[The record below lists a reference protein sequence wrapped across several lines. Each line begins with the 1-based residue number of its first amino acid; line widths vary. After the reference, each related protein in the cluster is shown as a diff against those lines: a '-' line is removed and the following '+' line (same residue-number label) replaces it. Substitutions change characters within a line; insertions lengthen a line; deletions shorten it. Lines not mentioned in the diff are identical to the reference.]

1 MSIKSKKSSSK
12 AMLKI
17 GELSNLVA
25 SARSALSQGIR
36 FDPVILDNA
45 TIDLQKL
52 MRDAPQCF
60 AEDICQALA
69 EIIVDLDAM
78 ELILTQRHRRIDR
91 QLAEYRCALAA
102 EGRGLIT
109 AKVIGGKDSKYH

>member
-1 MSIKSKKSSSK
+1 
-12 AMLKI
+12 MLKI
-17 GELSNLVA
+17 GELSNLEA
-25 SARSALSQGIR
+25 NARSALSQGSR

-60 AEDICQALA
+60 AEVICQALT
-69 EIIVDLDAM
+69 EIIVDLDGM
-78 ELILTQRHRRIDR
+78 EHMLVQQHRLIDR

-102 EGRGLIT
+102 EGHGVTT
-109 AKVIGGKDSKYH
+109 AKAKSIGGKDIKYH